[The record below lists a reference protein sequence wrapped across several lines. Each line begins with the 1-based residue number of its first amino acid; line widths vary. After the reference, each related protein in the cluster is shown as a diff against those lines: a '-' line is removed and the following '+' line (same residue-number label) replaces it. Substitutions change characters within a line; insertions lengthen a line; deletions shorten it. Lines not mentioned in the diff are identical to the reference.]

1 MLLSILS
8 CEFVWCVWCLLFWCI
23 FCWFYY
29 FIQLHELLIS
39 FPLVCSRTAEW
50 TLCGSAYYSEP
61 SSKTLFVVNLS
72 PSLIPVLFF
81 SSVFLFSKFIVFVF
95 LSPLTKADLILRK
108 KNCTIQSRRDSK
120 TFMNADISVTR
131 RFFVS
136 FIRVSGAGEGVSRMI
151 VFAGLTHGLCCV
163 NINSFEIKHSV
174 FFFWSTPK
182 ELFFFCNSCATDY
195 L

>member
-8 CEFVWCVWCLLFWCI
+8 CEFVWYVWCFLFWCI

-29 FIQLHELLIS
+29 TIQLHELLIS

-81 SSVFLFSKFIVFVF
+81 FLCISLFKIHSVCFFESSNQSRPNF
-95 LSPLTKADLILRK
+95 TKT
-108 KNCTIQSRRDSK
+108 NCTIQSRRDSK
-120 TFMNADISVTR
+120 TFMNADISASIFREFHQSFWR
-131 RFFVS
+131 RGRSVADDS
-136 FIRVSGAGEGVSRMI
+136 FRWSYSRP
-151 VFAGLTHGLCCV
+151 VLCKHKLSR
-163 NINSFEIKHSV
+163 NSI
-174 FFFWSTPK
+174 
-182 ELFFFCNSCATDY
+182 
-195 L
+195 